1 MKTNT
6 SKPDKPKHPIGTH
19 FQKKFI
25 GFGIWEGCI
34 TSFDGED
41 YEVRYVED
49 NYIEFINE
57 EDMDDII
64 AKSNKYVQNNVKVET
79 LQTQQLGEQSTPFG
93 VKRNR
98 MPTDRYAPAPTNIKQ
113 ERQSESTTITMKQ
126 ELPTST
132 PATTTTTMSFTVG
145 QHVWV
150 SIGREMHSAK
160 IKELLASNMAKVQW
174 TTMLTY
180 AVVSMDDIKP
190 MFDSNGVSSKF
201 SRRKRGQTDRFVP
214 PPPTKQERN
223 TAMTKK
229 VAIKRDTSHR
239 FATSKKQYSPT
250 KRGNKK
256 AAAKRVKSPGR
267 PKKQYTLMKREQHQN
282 QLPKQKSREELRL
295 EKEKE
300 EDYKSLWDLYLEPKV
315 RKNEELPSGMCLRQ
329 KTAICGLLRCKTS
342 LFRKQLHKT
351 IIRLDKEGK
360 KDNVHHML
368 KQMREHDETGAAGDG
383 PKGLIDEILDISDTD
398 NDEVAFVGNIT
409 TPSCVKRD
417 RGVIDVEKQ
426 QPKEGVNAN
435 RTFEPIGSVEREQES
450 NDSTD
455 MKLAQEK
462 VSASRKE
469 HDLSVTE
476 GKCSVTKVEKSGA
489 NVEAAKGKRAICSP
503 SVVDSLDELEPKRF
517 KRSEESIDISTVS
530 SLTFPGG
537 ESRAAIPQIPTEI
550 TIRRRAKSTRSKY
563 TSAKSRNDASETP
576 STNVATSSSD
586 DKKETMHEAVR
597 CEKMN
602 AADRGAAKCMDLCE
616 SSDQTIPYRG
626 DAAQVSDQVEIIDV
640 DVKAEQIR
648 RRQPSSQN
656 EVFVLD

>member
-1 MKTNT
+1 MQTNT

-19 FQKKFI
+19 FQKKFM

-79 LQTQQLGEQSTPFG
+79 LQTHQLGGQSTPFG
-93 VKRNR
+93 AKRNR

-113 ERQSESTTITMKQ
+113 ERQSTTMTMKQ

-145 QHVWV
+145 QYVWV

-160 IKELLASNMAKVQW
+160 IKELLASKMARVQW

-223 TAMTKK
+223 TMMTKK
-229 VAIKRDTSHR
+229 VVIKRDTSHR
-239 FATSKKQYSPT
+239 FASSKKPYSPI

-267 PKKQYTLMKREQHQN
+267 PKKQYALMKREQHQN

-360 KDNVHHML
+360 KEKVHHML

-383 PKGLIDEILDISDTD
+383 PKELIDEILDISDTD

-409 TPSCVKRD
+409 TPTCVKRD

-455 MKLAQEK
+455 MKLAHEK

-469 HDLSVTE
+469 HDLGVAE
-476 GKCSVTKVEKSGA
+476 GNFSVTKVEKGSA
-489 NVEAAKGKRAICSP
+489 NIEAAKGKRAICSP

-517 KRSEESIDISTVS
+517 KRSEESIDLSTVS

-550 TIRRRAKSTRSKY
+550 TIRRRSKATRSKY

-576 STNVATSSSD
+576 STNAATSSSD
-586 DKKETMHEAVR
+586 DNKETMPEAVS
-597 CEKMN
+597 CEKKD
-602 AADRGAAKCMDLCE
+602 AADRGAARCIDLCE

-626 DAAQVSDQVEIIDV
+626 DAAQVSGQVEIIDV
-640 DVKAEQIR
+640 DVKAE
-648 RRQPSSQN
+648 
-656 EVFVLD
+656 

>member
-1 MKTNT
+1 
-6 SKPDKPKHPIGTH
+6 
-19 FQKKFI
+19 
-25 GFGIWEGCI
+25 
-34 TSFDGED
+34 
-41 YEVRYVED
+41 
-49 NYIEFINE
+49 
-57 EDMDDII
+57 
-64 AKSNKYVQNNVKVET
+64 
-79 LQTQQLGEQSTPFG
+79 
-93 VKRNR
+93 
-98 MPTDRYAPAPTNIKQ
+98 
-113 ERQSESTTITMKQ
+113 
-126 ELPTST
+126 
-132 PATTTTTMSFTVG
+132 
-145 QHVWV
+145 
-150 SIGREMHSAK
+150 
-160 IKELLASNMAKVQW
+160 
-174 TTMLTY
+174 
-180 AVVSMDDIKP
+180 
-190 MFDSNGVSSKF
+190 
-201 SRRKRGQTDRFVP
+201 
-214 PPPTKQERN
+214 
-223 TAMTKK
+223 
-229 VAIKRDTSHR
+229 
-239 FATSKKQYSPT
+239 
-250 KRGNKK
+250 
-256 AAAKRVKSPGR
+256 
-267 PKKQYTLMKREQHQN
+267 
-282 QLPKQKSREELRL
+282 
-295 EKEKE
+295 
-300 EDYKSLWDLYLEPKV
+300 V

-360 KDNVHHML
+360 KDKVHQML

-383 PKGLIDEILDISDTD
+383 PKELIDEILDISDTD

-409 TPSCVKRD
+409 TPTCVKRD

-476 GKCSVTKVEKSGA
+476 GKFSVTKVEKSGA

-517 KRSEESIDISTVS
+517 KRSEESIDLSTVS

-550 TIRRRAKSTRSKY
+550 TIRRRAQSTRSKY

-586 DKKETMHEAVR
+586 DNKETMPEAVR
-597 CEKMN
+597 CEKKE
-602 AADRGAAKCMDLCE
+602 AADRGAAKCIDLCE

-626 DAAQVSDQVEIIDV
+626 DTAQVSDQVEIIDV
-640 DVKAEQIR
+640 DVKTEQIR

-656 EVFVLD
+656 EVIVLD